1 MAGSAG
7 IMGGDQCGVTGVR
20 EQKTVRLL
28 GYRSVL
34 HEAAGAL
41 GSGWEHT
48 QICIL
53 RERSDRLAAS
63 EASLAV
69 ACERSEASVT
79 AIVHIWVYI
88 KCIIIMIMRC
98 HLYLT
103 SSLASMRAAVTRWLV
118 HDCP

>member
-1 MAGSAG
+1 M
-7 IMGGDQCGVTGVR
+7 
-20 EQKTVRLL
+20 RLL
-28 GYRSVL
+28 GYWSVL

-41 GSGWEHT
+41 GSGWENT

-79 AIVHIWVYI
+79 ASLSIYRTDFRWSHSHVRTV
-88 KCIIIMIMRC
+88 RC
-98 HLYLT
+98 LYVPFPREIGHLDI
-103 SSLASMRAAVTRWLV
+103 SV
-118 HDCP
+118 

>member
-1 MAGSAG
+1 M
-7 IMGGDQCGVTGVR
+7 
-20 EQKTVRLL
+20 RLIS
-28 GYRSVL
+28 YRSVL

-79 AIVHIWVYI
+79 AIYH
-88 KCIIIMIMRC
+88 KCINIRLKLPQHQKSNIECKLDMGNK
-98 HLYLT
+98 
-103 SSLASMRAAVTRWLV
+103 
-118 HDCP
+118 DF